1 MEFYLGLYCLFKCV
15 MFSNE
20 SLNDGTEENKWFHKV
35 WAGQEKSNQNN
46 SKCTTHVK
54 KKKKKQF
61 KTEKE
66 LKEVCITVQITIGEF
81 QYSK

>member
-35 WAGQEKSNQNN
+35 WSGQEKSNQNN
-46 SKCTTHVK
+46 SKCITHSVI
-54 KKKKKQF
+54 KKQF
-61 KTEKE
+61 KAEKE
-66 LKEVCITVQITIGEF
+66 LKEVCIKVQITIGEF